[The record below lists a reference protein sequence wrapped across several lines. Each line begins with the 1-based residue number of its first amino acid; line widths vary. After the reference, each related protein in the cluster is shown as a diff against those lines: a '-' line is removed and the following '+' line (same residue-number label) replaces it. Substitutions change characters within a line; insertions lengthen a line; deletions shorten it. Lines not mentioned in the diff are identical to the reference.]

1 MIGEIIF
8 LVLIF
13 GLTAVGFTT
22 TINYLVDLWYYYK
35 QVYQNK
41 VAFRDE
47 KA

>member
-8 LVLIF
+8 LVVIF
-13 GLTAVGFTT
+13 GLSSVGFSA